1 MDNEKNPLYEQRP
14 RGMTAIYN
22 KLSLLDTKW
31 MIYAGLYAFSTIITM
46 GLIIA
51 GNEMTKEMRVS
62 DQGIIIQEDPV
73 ATHQSVSVFDID
85 NMLTDNNIVDHLNDM
100 RYVTIDTPDWVSK
113 HTIESWVAS
122 DAYNYF
128 SINTTDGHSLDFNG
142 THLDWDGNT
151 ISEVT
156 EEPSRSLQGFSFKKF
171 VKKKLDSPMCNTE
184 ALIDKVRG
192 LKLIMAP
199 ACHVGVS
206 GAKIY
211 MHYNQK

>member
-1 MDNEKNPLYEQRP
+1 MDEKNPLYKTERP
-14 RGMTAIYN
+14 RGMTAVYE
-22 KLSLLDTKW
+22 KLSSLNTKW
-31 MIYAGLYAFSTIITM
+31 MIYAGLYALSTVVTM

-51 GNEMTKEMRVS
+51 GNEMTKEMWVS
-62 DQGIIIQEDPV
+62 DQGIIIQDNPV
-73 ATHQSVSVFDID
+73 ATHQSVSTFDID
-85 NMLTDNNIVDHLNDM
+85 ALLTEGSLVEHLNDM

-113 HTIESWVAS
+113 HTIESWRAS

-128 SINTTDGHSLDFNG
+128 SVNTTDGHSLDFNG

-151 ISEVT
+151 ISEVQ
-156 EEPSRSLQGFSFKKF
+156 EEPSRSLQGFNLKKF

-192 LKLIMAP
+192 LKLITAP

-211 MHYNQK
+211 MHYRDN